1 MLVPKLRFKREDGTE
16 YPEWE
21 IIRLGEL
28 CTLTNGISK
37 GKEHFGH
44 GNRMVNL
51 QDVFSSN
58 WLTDNSE
65 FDLVEVT
72 PKELEE
78 KRIIEGDVLFIR
90 SSVKPTGVGLPCVV
104 ATEMKDTVFSG
115 FIIRARFF
123 QDRLNI
129 GYKRY
134 CFLEEDFR
142 NAIMKKCSISANTN
156 INQENLEN
164 IGVKTPCLE
173 EQQKIADF
181 LSTVDE
187 VIAQSEAEVQNLEQ
201 QKKAAMQKIFSQ
213 EVRFKREDGTDYPDW
228 EDCILSDYCEEI
240 KSSIDP
246 QKYPNDTFLEYS
258 MPAFDMDKTPSTVIG
273 SDMNSNRK
281 IVSNPCVLINKLNV
295 RKKRIWKVPNPTDN
309 SVCSAEFIPVTSD
322 KMSIDFL
329 EYLSL
334 TDCFTTR
341 LLDCS
346 TGTSNSQKRVTP
358 DIIMDMPVSIPCL
371 EEQQKI
377 AGFLS
382 AYDEAIRYA
391 KQELDK
397 WKELKKGLL
406 QQMFV

>member
-1 MLVPKLRFKREDGTE
+1 MLVPKLRFKREDGTD
-16 YPEWE
+16 YPELE
-21 IIRLGEL
+21 QYRLEDTVDFL
-28 CTLTNGISK
+28 
-37 GKEHFGH
+37 
-44 GNRMVNL
+44 
-51 QDVFSSN
+51 D
-58 WLTDNSE
+58 
-65 FDLVEVT
+65 
-72 PKELEE
+72 E
-78 KRIIEGDVLFIR
+78 KRKPITSKYRKAGQYPYYGASGIIDFIDDYIFDEELVLLSEDGANIVDRNYRVAFIA
-90 SSVKPTGVGLPCVV
+90 TGKYWVNNHAHCLRP
-104 ATEMKDTVFSG
+104 KQG
-115 FIIRARFF
+115 FASYF
-123 QDRLNI
+123 
-129 GYKRY
+129 
-134 CFLEEDFR
+134 
-142 NAIMKKCSISANTN
+142 ISEA
-156 INQENLEN
+156 LEN
-164 IGVKTPCLE
+164 IDYTVYNTGSAQPKLNQEVCRNLPLMCPCLE
-173 EQQKIADF
+173 EQQKIANF

-213 EVRFKREDGTDYPDW
+213 EVRFKREDGTDYPEW
-228 EDCILSDYCEEI
+228 EDCILSDYCEEM

-246 QKYPNDTFLEYS
+246 QKYPNNTFLEYS
-258 MPAFDMDKTPSTVIG
+258 MPAFDMDKTPNTVIG

-281 IVSNPCVLINKLNV
+281 VVNTPCVLINKLNV

-309 SVCSAEFIPVTSD
+309 SVCSAEFIPVKSD
-322 KMSIDFL
+322 IMSIDFL
-329 EYLSL
+329 EHLSL